1 MSDARIHHDGRRRL
15 PVLTNRLWGI
25 KTRLS
30 ILTFLQFAVWGCY
43 LVSLGQY
50 LGAAGPGSG
59 HTVVYAAGAAR
70 PVCAALMGAVADRFV
85 PAQRLLGLCHAVAA
99 VMMMLTGTTYT
110 RIPTRGSP

>member
-1 MSDARIHHDGRRRL
+1 M
-15 PVLTNRLWGI
+15 GI

-50 LGAAGPGSG
+50 LGAAGLGSG
-59 HTVVYAAGAAR
+59 IPWFYAAGGFAALFA
-70 PVCAALMGAVADRFV
+70 PALMGAVADRFV

-99 VMMMLTGTTYT
+99 VMMMLTWHYGYT
-110 RIPTRGSP
+110 HPTRGSL